1 LAQDINVNQ
10 RIISELR
17 AENGTLGAQ
26 WAEHAHHLNDFSNNA
41 KMNQAEVECLNLRS
55 HLSYL
60 TNKMNV
66 VEQDI
71 QRLNTK
77 AVAISIGK
85 NFLLKKSKGL
95 LWVYIKLFWTIQGPR
110 H

>member
-1 LAQDINVNQ
+1 MAQDIMVNQ

-17 AENGTLGAQ
+17 AENGNLGAQ

-41 KMNQAEVECLNLRS
+41 RMNQAEVECLNMRS

-60 TNKMNV
+60 TNKLNV

-77 AVAISIGK
+77 AVAKAVGK
-85 NFLLKKSKGL
+85 YFFPENL
-95 LWVYIKLFWTIQGPR
+95 
-110 H
+110 

>member
-1 LAQDINVNQ
+1 LAQDININQ

-41 KMNQAEVECLNLRS
+41 KMNQAEGECLHLRS

-60 TNKMNV
+60 TNKLNV

-77 AVAISIGK
+77 AVAKSIGK
-85 NFLLKKSKGL
+85 NFLFKESKGL
-95 LWVYIKLFWTIQGPR
+95 VWVYTKLFWTIQGAR